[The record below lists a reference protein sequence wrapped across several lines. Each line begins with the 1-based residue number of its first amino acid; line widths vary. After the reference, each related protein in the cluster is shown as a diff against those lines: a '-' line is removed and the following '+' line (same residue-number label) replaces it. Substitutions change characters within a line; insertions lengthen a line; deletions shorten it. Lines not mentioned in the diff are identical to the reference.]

1 MDHAIAVVP
10 ANTDRKARTRT
21 RSAATARVANIKVV
35 SGQVR
40 ASTAVPA
47 GTTKTRLQPKGLRVD
62 NVQLDNIKVA
72 LVKALAEIVLRAS
85 FKVTGGK
92 PHACHALVATHRPAG
107 RLPVTLYTVILGNM
121 SL

>member
-1 MDHAIAVVP
+1 MDHAIAVAQ
-10 ANTDRKARTRT
+10 ANTDPKARTRS
-21 RSAATARVANIKVV
+21 RLAATARVANIKVV

-47 GTTKTRLQPKGLRVD
+47 GTTNTRLQPKVLRVS
-62 NVQLDNIKVA
+62 NVKEDNIKVA
-72 LVKALAEIVLRAS
+72 LVKALAEIVMLAS

-92 PHACHALVATHRPAG
+92 PHACHALVAAHRPAG
-107 RLPVTLYTVILGNM
+107 RLTVTLYTVVLGNT